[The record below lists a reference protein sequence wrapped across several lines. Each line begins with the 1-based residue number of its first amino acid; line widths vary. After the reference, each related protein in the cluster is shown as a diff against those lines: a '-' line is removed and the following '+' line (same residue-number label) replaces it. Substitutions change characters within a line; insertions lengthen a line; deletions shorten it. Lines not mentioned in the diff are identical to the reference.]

1 MSLQVAQKFRHL
13 VSNTPEFQNLVG
25 AATPAAA
32 AARIVSWLED
42 PIDAATP
49 LPLLSIYPG
58 ATDWTKV
65 AEPGCFDETGTIEF
79 KFFMPPPPG
88 GDDAGGEFEAVRD
101 QVTEVIKGIL
111 KLTGRDTYMDL
122 NRISIGEQMKSARDR
137 AERFWVV
144 DGAADWGVT
153 G

>member
-13 VSNTPEFQNLVG
+13 VSNVPEFQALVG

-42 PIDAATP
+42 IDAATP

-58 ATDWTKV
+58 ATDWTKE
-65 AEPGCFDETGTIEF
+65 AEPGWYDETGTIEF
-79 KFFMPPPPG
+79 KFFLEPPPG
-88 GDDAGGEFEAVRD
+88 GDDEGAEFEAVRD
-101 QVTEVIKGIL
+101 QVTNVIAGIT
-111 KLTGRDTYMDL
+111 KLAGRDTYMDL
-122 NRISIGEQMKSARDR
+122 NRIGIGEQMKSARDR
-137 AERFWVV
+137 VERFWVV